1 MKTREQSLAAQGPDD
16 GGNPLEQQMAA
27 ALTSGDTGVGDAI
40 DLLLREAAAE
50 GASDIH
56 LEPWDDR
63 LAIRFRLDGLLH
75 NVAALPREHQ
85 ARLIARVKVLA
96 RIPVYQRDLPRDG
109 RIDARA
115 DMGRSAM
122 RVSTFPT
129 VYGEKIVI
137 RLLETQASLL
147 DLPSLG
153 FAPDVLSLLQGIVDR
168 PQGLLLLTGPSSSGK
183 TTTIY
188 AVLRALADSRTPLP
202 HIATIEDPVEYRLG
216 NISQTE
222 VNARTGLTYAA
233 ALRAVLRQDPEIIM
247 IGEIRDPETAQ
258 TAVQAGLTGHLVIST
273 IHSGTAAGVFTRLLD
288 MGVEPYLLASSV
300 TGVLAQRLVRVIC
313 GQCRTAQMAPP
324 DALLRFGLPRDTPLQ
339 RGTGCAACRHTGY
352 AGRTAI
358 GEALSMS
365 EDLAESLLARP
376 RTRALHDI
384 ALRMGMTPLLSQGVV
399 KVRQGI
405 TTLSELRRVLPVEWT
420 AEPPGADAAGEES
433 VES

>member
-1 MKTREQSLAAQGPDD
+1 
-16 GGNPLEQQMAA
+16 
-27 ALTSGDTGVGDAI
+27 
-40 DLLLREAAAE
+40 
-50 GASDIH
+50 
-56 LEPWDDR
+56 
-63 LAIRFRLDGLLH
+63 
-75 NVAALPREHQ
+75 
-85 ARLIARVKVLA
+85 
-96 RIPVYQRDLPRDG
+96 
-109 RIDARA
+109 
-115 DMGRSAM
+115 
-122 RVSTFPT
+122 
-129 VYGEKIVI
+129 
-137 RLLETQASLL
+137 
-147 DLPSLG
+147 
-153 FAPDVLSLLQGIVDR
+153 
-168 PQGLLLLTGPSSSGK
+168 LLTGPSSSGK

-313 GQCRTAQMAPP
+313 GQCTTAEMAPP

>member
-1 MKTREQSLAAQGPDD
+1 MKQEDVQVAGKVGD
-16 GGNPLEQQMAA
+16 GAPPLEQGMIA
-27 ALTSGDTGVGDAI
+27 ALASGDTGVSEAI
-40 DLLLREAAAE
+40 DLLLREAASQ
-50 GASDIH
+50 GASDVH
-56 LEPWDDR
+56 LEPWEDR

-75 NVAALPREHQ
+75 NVAALPKEHLP
-85 ARLIARVKVLA
+85 RLVARVKVLA
-96 RIPVYQRDLPRDG
+96 RIPVYQRDMPRDG
-109 RIDARA
+109 RIDPRG
-115 DMGRSAM
+115 DTGRGAM

-137 RLLETQASLL
+137 RLLETHAALL

-153 FAPDVLSLLQGIVDR
+153 FAPDVLDLLERIVER

-188 AVLRALADSRTPLP
+188 AVLRALADSRTPPP
-202 HIATIEDPVEYRLG
+202 HMATIEDPVEYRLG

-222 VNARTGLTYAA
+222 VNARAGLTYGT

-313 GQCRTAQMAPP
+313 AECKTPQTPSP
-324 DALLRFGLPRDTPLQ
+324 EDLLRFGLSRGAQLHM
-339 RGTGCAACRHTGY
+339 GTGCAACRNTGY

-358 GEALSMS
+358 GEALSMN
-365 EDLAESLLARP
+365 EDLAEALLRHP
-376 RTRALHDI
+376 RTRALHEI
-384 ALRMGMTPLLSQGVV
+384 ALRMGMKPLLSQGVAKARAGV
-399 KVRQGI
+399 
-405 TTLSELRRVLPVEWT
+405 TTLNELRRVLPVEFSSNVT
-420 AEPPGADAAGEES
+420 RQSGADEES
-433 VES
+433 VEP

>member
-1 MKTREQSLAAQGPDD
+1 MNKNEQKMTAND
-16 GGNPLEQQMAA
+16 GAHAVSSLEQRMTD
-27 ALTSGDTGVGDAI
+27 ALVAGDTGVGEAV
-40 DLLLREAAAE
+40 DLLLREAAAQ
-50 GASDIH
+50 GASDVH
-56 LEPWDDR
+56 LEPWEDR
-63 LAIRFRLDGLLH
+63 LMVRIRLDGLLH
-75 NVAALPREHQ
+75 NAAALPSEHQ
-85 ARLIARVKVLA
+85 ARLLARVKVLA
-96 RIPVYQRDLPRDG
+96 RIPVYQRDMPRDG
-109 RIDARA
+109 RIEAR
-115 DMGRSAM
+115 DGEECGAM

-137 RLLETQASLL
+137 RLLETHAALL

-153 FAPDVLSLLQGIVDR
+153 FAPDVLSLLERIVER

-188 AVLRALADSRTPLP
+188 AMLRALADSRTPPP

-222 VNARTGLTYAA
+222 ISVRAGLTYET
-233 ALRAVLRQDPEIIM
+233 ALRAVLRQDPEVIM
-247 IGEIRDPETAQ
+247 LGEIRDPETAQ
-258 TAVQAGLTGHLVIST
+258 TAVQAGLTGHLIIST

-313 GQCRTAQMAPP
+313 PECRTEQRPSP
-324 DALLRFGLPRDTPLQ
+324 EEVLRFGVPHDAVLHA
-339 RGTGCAACRHTGY
+339 GTGCAACRETGY

-358 GEALSMS
+358 GEALSLT
-365 EDLAESLLARP
+365 EDLAEALLERP

-384 ALRMGMTPLLSQGVV
+384 ALRMGMKPLAHQGLQ
-399 KVRQGI
+399 KVIEGI
-405 TTLSELRRVLPVEWT
+405 TTLAELRRVMPVELSGT
-420 AEPPGADAAGEES
+420 SVSHDGEGA